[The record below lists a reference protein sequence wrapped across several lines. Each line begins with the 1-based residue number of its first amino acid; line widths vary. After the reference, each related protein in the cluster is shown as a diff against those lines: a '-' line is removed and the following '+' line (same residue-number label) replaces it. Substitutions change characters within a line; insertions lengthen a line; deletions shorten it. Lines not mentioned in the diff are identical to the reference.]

1 MARRRRG
8 MELAVTFFSFQD
20 IMMCA
25 LGVMVFLCAVVVLL
39 RVNNLVAAVGSSESA
54 PHVDAVEREQRD
66 LVKKVHELEAMV
78 RRAQEA
84 LGRDVDRDLASVH
97 TKLAVL
103 KEAQVIGDAM
113 LRRLLEQ
120 HGLKQV
126 GAKID
131 PLSKLALELIEQR
144 DSLIQ
149 ELDGLSQ
156 RRKLVFQQ
164 RRSDGLRTR
173 VFEVAGHRIVEAFED
188 STSNAIMHTF
198 STPQEGAN
206 IFQDRMNDAQKKGH
220 AVLVVLKPS
229 GVPVYQRLWPNEGEV
244 ESSPLRPTH
253 FGIDLISE
261 DGWISDEHPAAKG
274 GGD

>member
-39 RVNNLVAAVGSSESA
+39 RVNNAVATVGSTESA
-54 PHVDAVEREQRD
+54 RPVHSVELEHTK
-66 LVKKVHELEAMV
+66 LVVEVHELEARV

-84 LGRDVDRDLASVH
+84 FGRDIDRDLASVH
-97 TKLAVL
+97 TELARL
-103 KEAQVIGDAM
+103 KADQASGDDM
-113 LRRLLEQ
+113 LRRLLERL
-120 HGLKQV
+120 GLKKV
-126 GAKID
+126 GVKVDAQ
-131 PLSKLALELIEQR
+131 SRLALELIEQR
-144 DSLIQ
+144 DSLIN
-149 ELDGLSQ
+149 ELDGLSK

-173 VFEVAGHRIVEAFED
+173 VFEVAGHRIVEAFDD

-198 STPQEGAN
+198 STPQEGARV
-206 IFQDRMNDAQKKGH
+206 FQERMNDAEKKGN

-229 GVPVYQRLWPNEGEV
+229 GVPVYQLLWPKEGDV
-244 ESSPLRPTH
+244 AKSSSRPTH
-253 FGIDLISE
+253 FGIDLITE
-261 DGWISDEHPAAKG
+261 DGWISDEHPASKG
-274 GGD
+274 GGV